1 MTGQLFLVSTPI
13 GNLKDITLRALE
25 TLFGSDII
33 ACEDV
38 RLTKNLI
45 SHFKNK
51 INTGKIK
58 LEGITTKFD
67 AELISYYDE
76 VEQYKT
82 PELIDLLISGKNI
95 SLVTDS
101 GTPLISDP
109 GYRLVREAIKKNIRI
124 IPIPGPAAFVSSLII
139 SGFPVNRFLFTGFTP
154 EKSGKRRLFYEEIKK
169 MTGNTA
175 VKPAVVFYES
185 PHRIYKS
192 LEELKSVFGD
202 IKIALSRELT
212 KLHEEILRGTVSE
225 IIKEKQ
231 ISKGEITVVFF
242 PE

>member
-82 PELIDLLISGKNI
+82 PELIDLLISGKI
-95 SLVTDS
+95 SVDS
-101 GTPLISDP
+101 EGKIGWIFYPLESEK
-109 GYRLVREAIKKNIRI
+109 RLKK
-124 IPIPGPAAFVSSLII
+124 AHLIW
-139 SGFPVNRFLFTGFTP
+139 
-154 EKSGKRRLFYEEIKK
+154 KK
-169 MTGNTA
+169 
-175 VKPAVVFYES
+175 
-185 PHRIYKS
+185 
-192 LEELKSVFGD
+192 
-202 IKIALSRELT
+202 
-212 KLHEEILRGTVSE
+212 
-225 IIKEKQ
+225 
-231 ISKGEITVVFF
+231 
-242 PE
+242 